1 MKLPGFVSRAM
12 SLREA
17 AAVIFVL
24 VALLPLLLFVA
35 FLSVS
40 ELITR
45 TEAQLAAF
53 MALVIA
59 CLGFVIFRRMIDQIT
74 RLAANVRV
82 SVSADR
88 EVPDARE
95 AAAPVPGLGQVAEIG
110 QLASAFHQ
118 MLEDLRA
125 STQRLEDL
133 VFKLGT
139 LNELVEMSTRI
150 PKIQDLLASVLQST
164 MRAVHAN
171 IGSIMLLD
179 QQRKTLRIAA
189 SRGLPGE
196 IHDEAEV
203 RLGEGVAGKVA
214 ELGDAVIV
222 DDIEKD
228 ARFAKIN
235 DPKYGT
241 GSFICMPV
249 RVGDRIIGVI
259 NLAKKEDASTTPPTP
274 RPFSPTDLQFLTA
287 LLTYIGYA
295 VDNARLLQEAQE
307 SASQVQVVVDD
318 LRATQAQL
326 VRGET
331 LSAIGKLASG
341 MAHHL
346 NNLFAVILGRIET
359 LLAKVAEPE
368 AHRYL
373 EIVQRAALD
382 GAEVVRRV
390 QRFSRVQPVSRTIP
404 VDLNQ
409 LAQEVL
415 ELTRPRWHNEALLRQ
430 IRIDTALDLG
440 NIRRVAGEYAPLREV
455 LLNLVLNAIDA
466 MPDGGRL
473 GVKTWTD
480 IEGVHCDVSDT
491 GGGMSEEV
499 RQRALDPFFTT
510 KGPKSTGLGLS
521 VTYGIIQRHNGKIEI
536 DSASGRGTTVHITL
550 PAVNAAVNA
559 AAPAPSRPVTAPLLL
574 PAALRVLL
582 VDDELEVRAALAD
595 MLGTSGHTAFQTAG
609 GKEAL
614 AWLEA
619 GQPVDLVLT
628 DLGMPGMTGAD
639 VARAVRARW
648 PQLRIGLMT
657 GWDESEGLVSET
669 SAIVDF
675 VIAKPFNLQALLS
688 AYAASP
694 RAAA

>member
-40 ELITR
+40 DLITR
-45 TEAQLAAF
+45 TEAQFATF

-59 CLGFVIFRRMIDQIT
+59 CLGFVVFRRLVDQIA
-74 RLAANVRV
+74 RLAVNVTQPIA
-82 SVSADR
+82 ADQK
-88 EVPDARE
+88 VPDARE
-95 AAAPVPGLGQVAEIG
+95 AATRVPGLGQVAEIG
-110 QLASAFHQ
+110 QLAGAFHQ

-139 LNELVEMSTRI
+139 LNELVEMSTRA
-150 PKIQDLLASVLQST
+150 PKIQDLLSSVLQST

-196 IHDEAEV
+196 VHDQAEV

-241 GSFICMPV
+241 GSFICLPV
-249 RVGDRIIGVI
+249 RVGDRVIGVI
-259 NLAKKEDASTTPPTP
+259 NLAKKEDASTAPPTP

-307 SASQVQVVVDD
+307 SAGQLQNVVDD

-331 LSAIGKLASG
+331 LTAIGKLASG

-346 NNLFAVILGRIET
+346 NNLFAVILGRLET
-359 LLAKVAEPE
+359 VLVKVPDPE
-368 AHRYL
+368 VRRYL
-373 EIVQRAALD
+373 EIVQRAAQD

-390 QRFSRVQPVSRTIP
+390 QRFSRVQPVSRTMP

-415 ELTRPRWHNEALLRQ
+415 DLTRPRWHNEALLRQ
-430 IRIDTALDLG
+430 IHIDTALDLG
-440 NIRRVAGEYAPLREV
+440 NIRAVAGEYAPLREV
-455 LLNLVLNAIDA
+455 LMNLVLNAIDA
-466 MPDGGRL
+466 MPNGGRL
-473 GVKTWTD
+473 GVRTWAD
-480 IEGVHCDVSDT
+480 GQGVHCEVSDA
-491 GGGMSEEV
+491 GVGMSEEV

-521 VTYGIIQRHNGKIEI
+521 VTYGIIQRHNGKLEI
-536 DSASGRGTTVHITL
+536 DSVQGRGTMVRITL
-550 PAVNAAVNA
+550 PAVEAALHA
-559 AAPAPSRPVTAPLLL
+559 PGPSTTAPASPTQ
-574 PAALRVLL
+574 LRVLL
-582 VDDELEVRAALAD
+582 VDDEPEVRAALAD
-595 MLGTSGHTAFQTAG
+595 MIGTSGHTAFQSAG

-614 AWLEA
+614 AWLDA

-648 PQLRIGLMT
+648 PHLRIGLMT
-657 GWDESEGLVSET
+657 GWDESEAPVGEAST
-669 SAIVDF
+669 IVDF

-688 AYAASP
+688 AYAAGP
-694 RAAA
+694 RATA

>member
-1 MKLPGFVSRAM
+1 MKLPGFVTRSM

-40 ELITR
+40 DLITR
-45 TEAQLAAF
+45 TEAQFAAF

-59 CLGFVIFRRMIDQIT
+59 CLGFVVSRRLVDQSA
-74 RLAANVRV
+74 RLAVNVRQPI
-82 SVSADR
+82 SADQ
-88 EVPDARE
+88 EVPHARE
-95 AAAPVPGLGQVAEIG
+95 AAARVPGLGQVAEIG
-110 QLASAFHQ
+110 QLADAFHQ

-150 PKIQDLLASVLQST
+150 PKIQDLLSTVLQST

-179 QQRKTLRIAA
+179 QQQKTLRIAA
-189 SRGLPGE
+189 SRGLPAE
-196 IHDEAEV
+196 VHDQTEV

-214 ELGDAVIV
+214 ALGDAVIV

-228 ARFAKIN
+228 ARFARTN

-249 RVGDRIIGVI
+249 RVGDRVVGVM
-259 NLAKKEDASTTPPTP
+259 NLVRKEDAGTTPPTP
-274 RPFSPTDLQFLTA
+274 RPFSTSDLQFLAT
-287 LLTYIGYA
+287 LLTYIAYA
-295 VDNARLLQEAQE
+295 VDNARLLEEAQE
-307 SASQVQVVVDD
+307 SARQRQSVVDD

-346 NNLFAVILGRIET
+346 NNLFAVILGRLEI
-359 LLAKVAEPE
+359 LLVKVPTDPE
-368 AHRYL
+368 ARRYI
-373 EIVQRAALD
+373 EIIQRAAQD

-390 QRFSRVQPVSRTIP
+390 QRFSRVQPVSRATP

-415 ELTRPRWHNEALLRQ
+415 ELTRPRWHNEAQLRQ
-430 IRIDTALDLG
+430 IRIDTELHLG
-440 NIRRVAGEYAPLREV
+440 GIKAVAGELAPLREV
-455 LLNLVLNAIDA
+455 LMSLVLNAIDA
-466 MPDGGRL
+466 MPGGGQLTLR
-473 GVKTWTD
+473 TWSDTK
-480 IEGVHCDVSDT
+480 EVHCAVSDT
-491 GGGMSEEV
+491 GSGMTDEV
-499 RQRALDPFFTT
+499 RQRAFEPFFTT

-521 VTYGIIQRHNGKIEI
+521 VTYGIIQRHNGRI
-536 DSASGRGTTVHITL
+536 DIDTGPGRGTTVQITL
-550 PAVNAAVNA
+550 PAVLPTLRPPP
-559 AAPAPSRPVTAPLLL
+559 PAPVALADTTV
-574 PAALRVLL
+574 LRVLV
-582 VDDELEVRAALAD
+582 VDDEPEVRTSVAD
-595 MLGTSGHTAFQTAG
+595 ILGTAGYITFQAAG
-609 GKEAL
+609 GREAL
-614 AWLEA
+614 AWLDA
-619 GQPVDLVLT
+619 GQSVDLVLT
-628 DLGMPGMTGAD
+628 DLGMPGMTGTD
-639 VARAVRARW
+639 LARSVRGRW
-648 PQLRIGLMT
+648 PGLRIGLMT
-657 GWDESEGLVSET
+657 GWDETEAPVGEASS
-669 SAIVDF
+669 IVDF
-675 VIAKPFNLQALLS
+675 VIAKPFQLSALLS
-688 AYAASP
+688 AYAG
-694 RAAA
+694 AAVV

>member
-59 CLGFVIFRRMIDQIT
+59 CLGFVIFRRMIDQIA
-74 RLAANVRV
+74 RLAANVKAPI
-82 SVSADR
+82 SADQ

-110 QLASAFHQ
+110 QLAGAFHQ
-118 MLEDLRA
+118 MLADLRA

-150 PKIQDLLASVLQST
+150 PNIQDLLASVLQST

-189 SRGLPGE
+189 SRGLPAE
-196 IHDEAEV
+196 IHDQAEV

-307 SASQVQVVVDD
+307 SAGQLQNVVND

-390 QRFSRVQPVSRTIP
+390 QRFSRVQPVSRTMP

-409 LAQEVL
+409 LAQEVI

-440 NIRRVAGEYAPLREV
+440 NIRPVAGEYAPLREV

-480 IEGVHCDVSDT
+480 GDGIHCDVSDA

-521 VTYGIIQRHNGKIEI
+521 VTYGIIQRHNGKLEI
-536 DSASGRGTTVHITL
+536 DSAPGRGTTVHITL
-550 PAVNAAVNA
+550 PAVNAA
-559 AAPAPSRPVTAPLLL
+559 APAPSRPVTAPASSAL
-574 PAALRVLL
+574 LRVLL
-582 VDDELEVRAALAD
+582 VDDEPEVRSALAD
-595 MLGTSGHTAFQTAG
+595 MLGTSGHTAFQAAG

-614 AWLEA
+614 AWLDA

-648 PQLRIGLMT
+648 PQLRVGLMT

-675 VIAKPFNLQALLS
+675 IIAKPFNLHALLS
-688 AYAASP
+688 AYAAGP
-694 RAAA
+694 KAAA

>member
-1 MKLPGFVSRAM
+1 MRLPGFVSKAM
-12 SLREA
+12 SIREA

-24 VALLPLLLFVA
+24 VAVLPLMLFVA

-40 ELITR
+40 DLITK
-45 TEAQLAAF
+45 TEAQFAAF
-53 MALVIA
+53 MAVIIS
-59 CLGFVIFRRMIDQIT
+59 CLGSVVFRRLMDQIA
-74 RLAANVRV
+74 RLA
-82 SVSADR
+82 R
-88 EVPDARE
+88 EVNLPVLPDEPLPDATQPGR
-95 AAAPVPGLGQVAEIG
+95 VPALGQVAEIG
-110 QLASAFHQ
+110 QLAGAFHQ

-139 LNELVEMSTRI
+139 LNELVELSTHISR
-150 PKIQDLLASVLQST
+150 IQDLLSSVLQSS

-179 QQRKTLRIAA
+179 QERKTLRIAA
-189 SRGLPGE
+189 SRGLPE
-196 IHDEAEV
+196 DVHDQAEV

-228 ARFAKIN
+228 ARFARTN

-259 NLAKKEDASTTPPTP
+259 NLAKREDAGTTPPTP

-307 SASQVQVVVDD
+307 SAGQLQNVVDD

-331 LSAIGKLASG
+331 LSALGKLASG

-346 NNLFAVILGRIET
+346 NNLFAVILGRLET
-359 LLAKVAEPE
+359 LLVKVPDPE
-368 AHRYL
+368 VRRYL
-373 EIVQRAALD
+373 EIVQRAAED

-390 QRFSRVQPVSRTIP
+390 QRFSRVQSVSRAMP

-415 ELTRPRWHNEALLRQ
+415 DLTRPRWHNEALLRQ

-440 NIRRVAGEYAPLREV
+440 SIRPVAGELAPLREV
-455 LLNLVLNAIDA
+455 LMNLVLNGIDA
-466 MPDGGRL
+466 LPDGGR
-473 GVKTWTD
+473 
-480 IEGVHCDVSDT
+480 
-491 GGGMSEEV
+491 
-499 RQRALDPFFTT
+499 
-510 KGPKSTGLGLS
+510 
-521 VTYGIIQRHNGKIEI
+521 
-536 DSASGRGTTVHITL
+536 
-550 PAVNAAVNA
+550 
-559 AAPAPSRPVTAPLLL
+559 
-574 PAALRVLL
+574 
-582 VDDELEVRAALAD
+582 
-595 MLGTSGHTAFQTAG
+595 
-609 GKEAL
+609 
-614 AWLEA
+614 
-619 GQPVDLVLT
+619 
-628 DLGMPGMTGAD
+628 
-639 VARAVRARW
+639 
-648 PQLRIGLMT
+648 
-657 GWDESEGLVSET
+657 
-669 SAIVDF
+669 
-675 VIAKPFNLQALLS
+675 
-688 AYAASP
+688 
-694 RAAA
+694 

>member
-45 TEAQLAAF
+45 TEAQFAAF

-59 CLGFVIFRRMIDQIT
+59 CLGFVVFRRVVDQIA
-74 RLAANVRV
+74 RLAVNIKGPISANQ
-82 SVSADR
+82 
-88 EVPDARE
+88 EVPDANE
-95 AAAPVPGLGQVAEIG
+95 AAARLPGLGQVAEIG
-110 QLASAFHQ
+110 QLAGAFHQ

-150 PKIQDLLASVLQST
+150 PRIQDLLASVLQST

-179 QQRKTLRIAA
+179 EQRKTLRIAA
-189 SRGLPGE
+189 SRGLPSE
-196 IHDEAEV
+196 VHDQAEV

-228 ARFAKIN
+228 ARFVKTN

-307 SASQVQVVVDD
+307 SAGQLQNVVDD

-331 LSAIGKLASG
+331 LSALGKLASG

-346 NNLFAVILGRIET
+346 NNLFAVILGRLET
-359 LLAKVAEPE
+359 LLVKVAEPE
-368 AHRYL
+368 ARRYL
-373 EIVQRAALD
+373 EIVQRAAQD

-390 QRFSRVQPVSRTIP
+390 QRFSRVQPVSRAMP

-409 LAQEVL
+409 LAQEVID
-415 ELTRPRWHNEALLRQ
+415 LTRPRWHNEALLRQ

-440 NIRRVAGEYAPLREV
+440 KIRPVAGEYAPLREV
-455 LLNLVLNAIDA
+455 LMNLLLNGIDA
-466 MPDGGRL
+466 MPEGGRL
-473 GVKTWTD
+473 ILKTWMTGPD
-480 IEGVHCDVSDT
+480 VHCSVSDT
-491 GGGMSEEV
+491 GAGMSEEV
-499 RQRALDPFFTT
+499 RHRALDPFFTT

-521 VTYGIIQRHNGKIEI
+521 VTYGIVQRHNGKLEI
-536 DSASGRGTTVHITL
+536 DSAPGRGTIVTITL
-550 PAVNAAVNA
+550 PAMATAMS
-559 AAPAPSRPVTAPLLL
+559 APATAASPALSAPSH
-574 PAALRVLL
+574 LRVLI
-582 VDDELEVRAALAD
+582 VDDEPEVRSALAD
-595 MLGTSGHTAFQTAG
+595 MLGIAGHTAFQAAG
-609 GKEAL
+609 GREAL

-628 DLGMPGMTGAD
+628 DMGMPGMMGSE
-639 VARAVRARW
+639 VAREIGRAH
-648 PQLRIGLMT
+648 
-657 GWDESEGLVSET
+657 
-669 SAIVDF
+669 
-675 VIAKPFNLQALLS
+675 
-688 AYAASP
+688 
-694 RAAA
+694 

>member
-1 MKLPGFVSRAM
+1 MN
-12 SLREA
+12 LREA

-40 ELITR
+40 NLLSK
-45 TEAQLAAF
+45 TEAQFAAF
-53 MALVIA
+53 MALIIA
-59 CLGFVIFRRMIDQIT
+59 CLGFVVFRRMVDQIA
-74 RLAANVRV
+74 RLAANVKLPIA
-82 SVSADR
+82 ADQ
-88 EVPDARE
+88 EIPDADE
-95 AAAPVPGLGQVAEIG
+95 AAHVPVLGQVVEIG
-110 QLASAFHQ
+110 QLAGAFHQ

-139 LNELVEMSTRI
+139 LNELVEMSTHI

-171 IGSIMLLD
+171 IGSIMLVD
-179 QQRKTLRIAA
+179 EQRQTLRIAA
-189 SRGLPGE
+189 SRGLSDQV
-196 IHDEAEV
+196 HDQTEV

-214 ELGDAVIV
+214 QLGDAVIV

-228 ARFAKIN
+228 TRFARAN
-235 DPKYGT
+235 DPKYGS

-249 RVGDRIIGVI
+249 RVGDRVIGVI

-274 RPFSPTDLQFLTA
+274 RLFSPTDLQFLSA
-287 LLTYIGYA
+287 LMTYIGYA
-295 VDNARLLQEAQE
+295 VDNARLLQEARD
-307 SASQVQVVVDD
+307 SARQLQSVVDD

-346 NNLFAVILGRIET
+346 NNLFAVILGRLET
-359 LLAKVAEPE
+359 LLVKVPDPE
-368 AHRYL
+368 ARRYL
-373 EIVQRAALD
+373 QIVQRAAQD

-390 QRFSRVQPVSRTIP
+390 QRFSRVQPVSRTMP

-415 ELTRPRWHNEALLRQ
+415 DLTRPRWHDEALLRQ
-430 IRIDTALDLG
+430 IHIDTALDLG
-440 NIRRVAGEYAPLREV
+440 GVQPVAGELAPLREV
-455 LLNLVLNAIDA
+455 LMNLVLNAIDA

-473 GVKTWTD
+473 CVKTWAD
-480 IEGVHCDVSDT
+480 AQGVHCDVSDS
-491 GGGMSEEV
+491 GAGMSDEV

-521 VTYGIIQRHNGKIEI
+521 VTYGIIQRHNGKLDI
-536 DSASGRGTTVHITL
+536 DSAPGRGTTVHITL
-550 PAVNAAVNA
+550 PAVVA
-559 AAPAPSRPVTAPLLL
+559 AAGAPASSTPG
-574 PAALRVLL
+574 PASLTQLRVLL
-582 VDDELEVRAALAD
+582 VDDEPEVRSALAD
-595 MLGTSGHTAFQTAG
+595 MLGTSGHTAFQAAG

-639 VARAVRARW
+639 VARAVRGRW
-648 PQLRIGLMT
+648 PHLRLGLMT
-657 GWDESEGLVSET
+657 GWDETEGLVGET
-669 SAIVDF
+669 SAVVDF
-675 VIAKPFNLQALLS
+675 VIAKPFKLQALLE
-688 AYAASP
+688 AYAAGP
-694 RAAA
+694 RT

>member
-1 MKLPGFVSRAM
+1 M

-45 TEAQLAAF
+45 TEAQFAAF

-59 CLGFVIFRRMIDQIT
+59 CLGFVVFRRLVDQIA
-74 RLAANVRV
+74 RLAVNVRQPLE
-82 SVSADR
+82 ADQT
-88 EVPDARE
+88 PDAVATPTR
-95 AAAPVPGLGQVAEIG
+95 VPGLGQVAEIG
-110 QLASAFHQ
+110 QLAGAFHQ

-139 LNELVEMSTRI
+139 LNELVEMSTHI
-150 PKIQDLLASVLQST
+150 SQIQDLLSSVLQST

-189 SRGLPGE
+189 SRGLPE
-196 IHDEAEV
+196 DVQAEAEV

-228 ARFAKIN
+228 ARFAKLN

-249 RVGDRIIGVI
+249 RVGDRVIGVI
-259 NLAKKEDASTTPPTP
+259 NLAKKEDTSTTPPTP
-274 RPFSPTDLQFLTA
+274 RPFSQTDLQFLSA

-295 VDNARLLQEAQE
+295 VDNARLLQEAQD
-307 SASQVQVVVDD
+307 SANQLQSVVDD

-346 NNLFAVILGRIET
+346 NNLFAVILGRLET
-359 LLAKVAEPE
+359 LLAKTLEPE
-368 AHRYL
+368 TRRYL
-373 EIVQRAALD
+373 EIVERAAQD

-390 QRFSRVQPVSRTIP
+390 QRFSRVQPVTRSMA

-415 ELTRPRWHNEALLRQ
+415 DLTRPRWHNEALLRQ

-440 NIRRVAGEYAPLREV
+440 NVRLVAGEYAPLREV
-455 LLNLVLNAIDA
+455 LMNLVLNAIDA
-466 MPDGGRL
+466 MPSGGRL
-473 GVKTWTD
+473 GVKTWAD
-480 IEGVHCDVSDT
+480 GQGVHCAVSDA
-491 GGGMSEEV
+491 GVGMSEEV

-521 VTYGIIQRHNGKIEI
+521 VTYGIIQRHNGKLEI
-536 DSASGRGTTVHITL
+536 DSTPGRGTTVRITL
-550 PAVNAAVNA
+550 PAAETLAHAPAQSA
-559 AAPAPSRPVTAPLLL
+559 AASALPVQ
-574 PAALRVLL
+574 LRVLL
-582 VDDELEVRAALAD
+582 VDDEPEVRSALAD
-595 MLGTSGHTAFQTAG
+595 MIGAAGHTAFQAAG

-614 AWLEA
+614 AWLDA

-639 VARAVRARW
+639 VARAVRGRW
-648 PQLRIGLMT
+648 PHLRVGLMT
-657 GWDESEGLVSET
+657 GWDETEKLVGET
-669 SAIVDF
+669 STIVDF
-675 VIAKPFNLQALLS
+675 VIAKPFKLQALLE
-688 AYAASP
+688 AYAAGSK
-694 RAAA
+694 AAV

>member
-1 MKLPGFVSRAM
+1 M

-45 TEAQLAAF
+45 TEAQFAAF

-59 CLGFVIFRRMIDQIT
+59 CLGFVVFRRLVDQIA
-74 RLAANVRV
+74 RLAISVRQPL
-82 SVSADR
+82 
-88 EVPDARE
+88 EPDQMPS
-95 AAAPVPGLGQVAEIG
+95 AAATATRVPGLGHVAEIG
-110 QLASAFHQ
+110 QLAGAFHQ
-118 MLEDLRA
+118 MLEDLRS

-139 LNELVEMSTRI
+139 LNELVEMSTHVSR
-150 PKIQDLLASVLQST
+150 IQDLLASVLQSS

-179 QQRKTLRIAA
+179 QERKTLRIAA
-189 SRGLPGE
+189 SRGLPE
-196 IHDEAEV
+196 EVQAETEV
-203 RLGEGVAGKVA
+203 RLGEGIAGKVA
-214 ELGDAVIV
+214 QLGDAVIV
-222 DDIEKD
+222 EDIEKD
-228 ARFAKIN
+228 ARFAKRN

-249 RVGDRIIGVI
+249 RVGDRVIGVI
-259 NLAKKEDASTTPPTP
+259 NLAKKEDTSTTPPTP
-274 RPFSPTDLQFLTA
+274 RPFSQTDLQFLTA

-295 VDNARLLQEAQE
+295 VDNARLLQEAQQ
-307 SASQVQVVVDD
+307 SANQLQNVVDD

-346 NNLFAVILGRIET
+346 NNLFAVILGRLET
-359 LLAKVAEPE
+359 LLAKTLEPE
-368 AHRYL
+368 TRRYL
-373 EIVQRAALD
+373 EIVERAAKD

-390 QRFSRVQPVSRTIP
+390 QRFSRVQPVARSMP
-404 VDLNQ
+404 VNLNQ

-415 ELTRPRWHNEALLRQ
+415 DLTRPRWHNEALLRQ

-440 NIRRVAGEYAPLREV
+440 NVQLVAGEYAPLREV
-455 LLNLVLNAIDA
+455 LMNLVLNAIDA
-466 MPDGGRL
+466 MPSGGRL
-473 GVKTWTD
+473 GVKTWAD
-480 IEGVHCDVSDT
+480 GQGVHCAVSDA
-491 GGGMSEEV
+491 GVGMSEEV

-521 VTYGIIQRHNGKIEI
+521 VTYGIIQRHNGQLEI
-536 DSASGRGTTVHITL
+536 DSAPGRGTTVRITL
-550 PAVNAAVNA
+550 PAAETPVQAAGQ
-559 AAPAPSRPVTAPLLL
+559 PATAQLL
-574 PAALRVLL
+574 PAELRVLL
-582 VDDELEVRAALAD
+582 VDDEPEVRSALGDMIGAA
-595 MLGTSGHTAFQTAG
+595 GHTAFQAAG

-614 AWLEA
+614 AWLDA

-639 VARAVRARW
+639 VARAVRGRW
-648 PQLRIGLMT
+648 PHLRIGLMT
-657 GWDESEGLVSET
+657 GWDETEKLVGET
-669 SAIVDF
+669 STIVDF
-675 VIAKPFNLQALLS
+675 VLAKPFTLQALLG
-688 AYAASP
+688 AYAAGP
-694 RAAA
+694 KAAV

>member
-1 MKLPGFVSRAM
+1 M

-45 TEAQLAAF
+45 TEAQFAAF

-59 CLGFVIFRRMIDQIT
+59 CLGFVVFRRLVDQIA
-74 RLAANVRV
+74 RLAISVRQPLEPDQMP
-82 SVSADR
+82 SADVMATR
-88 EVPDARE
+88 
-95 AAAPVPGLGQVAEIG
+95 VPGLGQIAEIG
-110 QLASAFHQ
+110 QLAGAFHQ
-118 MLEDLRA
+118 MLEDLRT

-139 LNELVEMSTRI
+139 LNELVEMSTHISR
-150 PKIQDLLASVLQST
+150 IQDLLSSVLQST

-179 QQRKTLRIAA
+179 QERKTLRIAA
-189 SRGLPGE
+189 SRGLP
-196 IHDEAEV
+196 DEVQAETEV
-203 RLGEGVAGKVA
+203 RLGDGVAGKVA

-228 ARFAKIN
+228 ARFARLN

-249 RVGDRIIGVI
+249 RVGDRVIGVI
-259 NLAKKEDASTTPPTP
+259 NLAKKEDTSTTPPTP
-274 RPFSPTDLQFLTA
+274 RPFSQTDLQFLSA

-295 VDNARLLQEAQE
+295 VDNARLLQEAQQ
-307 SASQVQVVVDD
+307 SANQLQNVVDD
-318 LRATQAQL
+318 LRATQAQF
-326 VRGET
+326 VRGDT

-346 NNLFAVILGRIET
+346 NNLFAVILGRLET
-359 LLAKVAEPE
+359 LLAKTLEPE
-368 AHRYL
+368 TRRYL
-373 EIVQRAALD
+373 EIVERAAKD

-390 QRFSRVQPVSRTIP
+390 QRFSRVQPVARTMP
-404 VDLNQ
+404 VNLNQ

-415 ELTRPRWHNEALLRQ
+415 DLTRPRWHNEALLRQ

-440 NIRRVAGEYAPLREV
+440 NVQLVAGEYAPLREV
-455 LLNLVLNAIDA
+455 LMNLVLNAIDA
-466 MPDGGRL
+466 MPSGGRL
-473 GVKTWTD
+473 GVKTWAD
-480 IEGVHCDVSDT
+480 GQGVHCAVSDA
-491 GGGMSEEV
+491 GVGMSEEV

-521 VTYGIIQRHNGKIEI
+521 VTYGIIQRHNGKLEI
-536 DSASGRGTTVHITL
+536 DSAPGRGTTVRITL
-550 PAVNAAVNA
+550 PAAETPVQA
-559 AAPAPSRPVTAPLLL
+559 AAQPATTQLL
-574 PAALRVLL
+574 PVQLRVLL
-582 VDDELEVRAALAD
+582 VDDEPEVRSALGDMIGAA
-595 MLGTSGHTAFQTAG
+595 GHTAFQAAG

-614 AWLEA
+614 AWLDA

-639 VARAVRARW
+639 VARVVRGRW
-648 PQLRIGLMT
+648 PHLRVGLMT
-657 GWDESEGLVSET
+657 GWDESEKLVGET
-669 SAIVDF
+669 STIVDF
-675 VIAKPFNLQALLS
+675 VLAKPFTLQALLG
-688 AYAASP
+688 AYAAGP
-694 RAAA
+694 KAAV

>member
-45 TEAQLAAF
+45 TEAQFAAF

-59 CLGFVIFRRMIDQIT
+59 CLGFVVFRRLVDQIA
-74 RLAANVRV
+74 RLAVNVSQPMTADQV
-82 SVSADR
+82 S
-88 EVPDARE
+88 DAQ
-95 AAAPVPGLGQVAEIG
+95 APTRVPGLGQVAEIG
-110 QLASAFHQ
+110 QLAGAFHQ

-139 LNELVEMSTRI
+139 LNELVEMSTHI
-150 PKIQDLLASVLQST
+150 SKIQDLLSSILQST

-179 QQRKTLRIAA
+179 QERKTLRIAA
-189 SRGLPGE
+189 SRGLSE
-196 IHDEAEV
+196 EVHDQAEV

-228 ARFAKIN
+228 ARFAKLN

-249 RVGDRIIGVI
+249 RVGDRVIGVI
-259 NLAKKEDASTTPPTP
+259 NLAKKVDTSTTPPTP
-274 RPFSPTDLQFLTA
+274 RPFSQTDLQFLSA

-295 VDNARLLQEAQE
+295 VDNARLLQEAQQ
-307 SASQVQVVVDD
+307 SAGQLQTVVDD

-346 NNLFAVILGRIET
+346 NNLFAVILGRLET
-359 LLAKVAEPE
+359 LLVKMPDPE
-368 AHRYL
+368 TRRYL
-373 EIVQRAALD
+373 EIVQRAAQD

-390 QRFSRVQPVSRTIP
+390 QRFSRVQPVSRTMP
-404 VDLNQ
+404 VNLNQ

-415 ELTRPRWHNEALLRQ
+415 DLTRPRWHNEALLRQ

-440 NIRRVAGEYAPLREV
+440 NVQLVAGEYAPLREV
-455 LLNLVLNAIDA
+455 LMNLVLNAIDA
-466 MPDGGRL
+466 MPSGGRL
-473 GVKTWTD
+473 GVKTWAD
-480 IEGVHCDVSDT
+480 GQGVHCEVSEA
-491 GGGMSEEV
+491 GVGMSDEV

-521 VTYGIIQRHNGKIEI
+521 VTYGIIQRHNGKLEI
-536 DSASGRGTTVHITL
+536 DSAPGRGTTVRITL
-550 PAVNAAVNA
+550 PAAEAAVPAPGRA
-559 AAPAPSRPVTAPLLL
+559 AAAQLSPVQ
-574 PAALRVLL
+574 LRVLL
-582 VDDELEVRAALAD
+582 VDDEPEVRSALAD
-595 MLGTSGHTAFQTAG
+595 MIGTAGHTASQAAG

-648 PQLRIGLMT
+648 PHLRVGLMT
-657 GWDESEGLVSET
+657 GWDESEGLVGET

-688 AYAASP
+688 AYAAGP
-694 RAAA
+694 KAVV